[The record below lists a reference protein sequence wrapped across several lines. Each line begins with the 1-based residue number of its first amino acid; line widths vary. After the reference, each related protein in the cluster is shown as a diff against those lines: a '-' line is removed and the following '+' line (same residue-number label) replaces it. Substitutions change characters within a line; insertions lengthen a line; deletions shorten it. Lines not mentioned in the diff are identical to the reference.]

1 MKKTRQDC
9 KLRSTEAWG
18 NNALFS
24 LIRAPKVS
32 NGFSTQW
39 SSRNAM
45 KNTNNSVVRQTLNG
59 KNILITGCTGFLGKV
74 LLEKIISSIP
84 KIGSINILIRGS
96 SSYKNGRERF
106 EQEILTS
113 SIFNTLKD
121 KDPAAFESFCATKLN
136 VITGELTE
144 KFFGLNETQ
153 YSALADKVDL
163 IVNSAASVN
172 FREALDKALKI
183 NTLCLNNI
191 IDLAER
197 GGDIPVVQVS
207 TCYVHGLNKGDIY
220 EETKAP
226 FGQKIP
232 RNEKGQYVVSGVIDL
247 LKDKINNIRFPTK
260 DPEALSKALVDLGI
274 NEANRYG
281 WNDTYTFTKWMGE
294 QLLIEKLAGKSLA
307 IVRPS
312 IIESTLKGPV
322 PGWIEGIKVAD
333 AIIFAYA
340 RGKIAFF
347 PADPKGTMDIIPAD
361 LVANSIILS
370 MTKVFA
376 SPGETNIYQCCSSG
390 SNPANISDLKNT
402 MIKEARDN
410 YGAYPKLFKG
420 KKPASH
426 FNFVSKSVFDA
437 AMKAIQMPL
446 GILNDVNSLLG
457 RESKNSLMLKN
468 IDTALTLSTTFSFY
482 GFPKYRFHNGKLLA
496 LAKELGE
503 TSDSEFSVDAAQIN
517 WNEYFGK
524 NHIAGL
530 EKYAMKDKSES
541 SDAKNKSTRVKR
553 SKKAA

>member
-1 MKKTRQDC
+1 
-9 KLRSTEAWG
+9 
-18 NNALFS
+18 
-24 LIRAPKVS
+24 
-32 NGFSTQW
+32 
-39 SSRNAM
+39 M
-45 KNTNNSVVRQTLNG
+45 KNTKNSVVKKTLNG

-84 KIGSINILIRGS
+84 DIESINILIRGS
-96 SSYKNGRERF
+96 SSYKSGKERF

-113 SIFNTLKD
+113 SIFDTLKENNL
-121 KDPAAFESFCATKLN
+121 AAFEHFCATKLT

-144 KFFGLNETQ
+144 HNFGLNETQ
-153 YSALADKVDL
+153 YAALANKIDL

-191 IDLAER
+191 VDLSKR

-232 RNEKGQYVVSGVIDL
+232 RNEKGQYLVGSVIDL
-247 LKDKINNIRFPTK
+247 LKDKINNVRFPAK
-260 DPEALSKALVDLGI
+260 SSEELSKALVELGI
-274 NEANRYG
+274 NEANSYG

-294 QLLIEKLAGKSLA
+294 QLLIEKLDGKSLA

-340 RGKIAFF
+340 RGKIAYF
-347 PADPKGTMDIIPAD
+347 PADPKGVMDIIPAD

-390 SNPANISDLKNT
+390 SNPANISDLKNA
-402 MIKEARDN
+402 MIKEARKN
-410 YGAYPKLFKG
+410 YSAYPKLFKG
-420 KKPASH
+420 KRPASS
-426 FNFVSKSVFDA
+426 FNFVSKSVFET
-437 AMKAIQMPL
+437 AMKAIQLPL
-446 GILNDVNSLLG
+446 GVLNDVNSFLG
-457 RESKNSLMLKN
+457 REDKNSLMLKN

-482 GFPKYRFHNGKLLA
+482 GFPKYRFHNGKLLS

-503 TSDSEFSVDAAQIN
+503 TSEGEFSIDASDIN
-517 WNEYFGK
+517 WSEYFGK

-530 EKYAMKDKSES
+530 EKYAMKDTTKSS
-541 SDAKNKSTRVKR
+541 KADKKSIKTKQPR
-553 SKKAA
+553 KAA

>member
-1 MKKTRQDC
+1 
-9 KLRSTEAWG
+9 
-18 NNALFS
+18 
-24 LIRAPKVS
+24 
-32 NGFSTQW
+32 
-39 SSRNAM
+39 M
-45 KNTNNSVVRQTLNG
+45 KNTKDSVVRQTLNG

-84 KIGSINILIRGS
+84 KVGSINILIRGS
-96 SSYKNGRERF
+96 SAYKDGRERF

-113 SIFNTLKD
+113 SIFDSLREKD
-121 KDPAAFESFCATKLN
+121 LAAFEQFCATKLN

-144 KFFGLNETQ
+144 KNFGLGESQFST
-153 YSALADKVDL
+153 LANKIDL

-191 IDLAER
+191 VELSER
-197 GGDIPVVQVS
+197 GDNIPVVQVS

-226 FGQKIP
+226 FGQKMP
-232 RNEKGQYVVSGVIDL
+232 RNEKGQYVVESVIDL
-247 LKDKINNIRFPTK
+247 LKDKINNLRFPAK
-260 DPEALSKALVDLGI
+260 NPEELSKALVDLGI
-274 NEANRYG
+274 EEANRYG

-294 QLLIEKLAGKSLA
+294 QLLIEKLDGKSLA

-347 PADPKGTMDIIPAD
+347 PADPKGIMDIIPAD

-370 MTKVFA
+370 MTKVFV
-376 SPGETNIYQCCSSG
+376 SPGETNIYQSCSSG
-390 SNPANISDLKNT
+390 SNPANISDLKTT
-402 MIKEARDN
+402 MINEARKN
-410 YGAYPKLFKG
+410 YRKYPKLFKG
-420 KKPASH
+420 KRPASS
-426 FNFVSKSVFDA
+426 FNFVSKSIFDT
-437 AMKAIQMPL
+437 AMKAIQLPL
-446 GILNDVNSLLG
+446 GLLNDVNSILG
-457 RESKNSLMLKN
+457 RESKNSVMLKN

-503 TSDSEFSVDAAQIN
+503 AGDSEFYVDAAEIN
-517 WNEYFGK
+517 WGEYFGK

-530 EKYAMKDKSES
+530 EKYAIKDKS
-541 SDAKNKSTRVKR
+541 KSTAVKAQKANVKQ